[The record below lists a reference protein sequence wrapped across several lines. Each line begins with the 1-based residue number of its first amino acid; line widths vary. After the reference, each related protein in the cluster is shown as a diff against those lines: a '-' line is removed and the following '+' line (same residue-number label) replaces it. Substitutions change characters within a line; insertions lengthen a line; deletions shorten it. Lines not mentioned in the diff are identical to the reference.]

1 MIERLYLILNKYT
14 KLSGLISGGFL
25 CFSLFAFLGCTEKKA
40 SDFEAYS
47 GPVMEIEDV
56 SGRFSDSAKLQFK
69 FTSAKQLQFENED
82 ERYPKGLYLESYDK
96 EEKLQTSL
104 KADYA
109 FKDADKNL
117 WHITKNVVLT
127 NYKENQTLETEE
139 LFWLPEQGR
148 VFTEI
153 DVKITTPD
161 QILTGVGLN
170 AKDDFSEY
178 EIMRPQS
185 VIFVEQE

>member
-1 MIERLYLILNKYT
+1 MIEEFHFILKKYS
-14 KLSGLISGGFL
+14 KLSGFISGGFL
-25 CFSLFAFLGCTEKKA
+25 CFSLFVVSACTEKTV
-40 SDFEAYS
+40 SDYEPYT
-47 GPVMEIEDV
+47 GPVMEIQDV

-69 FTSAKQLQFENED
+69 FTSAEQLKFENED
-82 ERYPKGLYLESYDK
+82 ERYPKGLYLESFDK
-96 EEKLQTSL
+96 EENLQTSL
-104 KADYA
+104 KSDYA

-117 WHITKNVVLT
+117 WHITKHVVLT

-139 LFWLPEQGR
+139 LFWLPEEGR

-161 QILTGVGLN
+161 QILTGVGLT

-185 VIFVEQE
+185 IIFVEQE